1 LEDYILWVVDKH
13 LFSLLLMP
21 ITTSAKKA
29 LKRSLF
35 LRDRNAQYKV
45 AMKRAIK
52 ALRKGVLAGTEK
64 NALA

>member
-1 LEDYILWVVDKH
+1 
-13 LFSLLLMP
+13 MP

-35 LRDRNAQYKV
+35 LRDINAQYKV